1 MQDTTL
7 LMLLSALGLNYFF
20 LNWGFG
26 GFEIKQFAEVYWGK
40 QPQKD
45 ACYCRKEIVVFE

>member
-40 QPQKD
+40 QPQKGCMLLQERD
-45 ACYCRKEIVVFE
+45 RGF